1 MKRLSIIL
9 LIASLLTIA
18 ADFVPWTQML
28 ELPRDLDDLYAK
40 IEAQEY
46 GYTWTPCETPPESP
60 FVSWRQIVT
69 IAEVNQDN
77 GASRVILPQSAA
89 QQILT
94 GVTVS
99 GDIDASEAEV
109 FRLLLIEFLDGGFLS
124 CGDADGYPVVH
135 GPGVQRVIDAV
146 TR

>member
-1 MKRLSIIL
+1 MKRLTIIL

-18 ADFVPWTQML
+18 ADWQPWTQML
-28 ELPRDLDDLYAK
+28 ELPRDLDDLYYK
-40 IEAQEY
+40 VEAQEY
-46 GYTWTPCETPPESP
+46 GYTWTPCETPPESQY
-60 FVSWRQIVT
+60 VTWAQIVT
-69 IAEVNQDN
+69 ISEANQDN

-89 QQILT
+89 QAILT

-99 GDIDASEAEV
+99 GDIDASEGEV
-109 FRLLLIEFLDGGFLS
+109 FRLLLVEFMRGGFLS
-124 CGDADGYPVVH
+124 CGDADGYPVVY

>member
-1 MKRLSIIL
+1 MKRLTIIL

-18 ADFVPWTQML
+18 ADWQPWTQMTQF
-28 ELPRDLDDLYAK
+28 PRDLDDLYYK

-46 GYTWTPCETPPESP
+46 GYTWTECAQPPAAP
-60 FVSWRQIVT
+60 FVSWAQIVT
-69 IAEVNQDN
+69 ISEVNQDR
-77 GASRVILPQSAA
+77 GQSRVILSRWVA
-89 QQILT
+89 QRVLT

-109 FRLLLIEFLDGGFLS
+109 FRLLLGEFVGGGFLS